1 MNLISRF
8 FLLFAPSQG
17 ACRPRAIGAA
27 GFVLLTALMLSGL
40 VFPLARAEAA
50 QGTGLPL
57 PRFVSLRSDE
67 VNVRTGPGSGYP
79 IDWVFTRRGLPVEVV
94 AEFDVWRRI
103 RDIDGTEGW
112 VHRSLLRG
120 ARSILVT
127 GSMRDLH
134 DDPSATSNILARL
147 EPGVVAALKRCQP
160 DWCEIQVAGY
170 EGWMKRDEL
179 WGVYPDE
186 TIE

>member
-1 MNLISRF
+1 MHLTNRF
-8 FLLFAPSQG
+8 CHFSFRFRDLG
-17 ACRPRAIGAA
+17 AIGAGLMAA
-27 GFVLLTALMLSGL
+27 GFLLLAGL
-40 VFPLARAEAA
+40 PSSPARAA

-79 IDWVFTRRGLPVEVV
+79 IEWVFTRRGLPVEVV

-134 DDPSATSNILARL
+134 EDPSVGSTILARL
-147 EPGVVAALKRCQP
+147 EPGVIGTLKHCQP

-170 EGWMKRDEL
+170 EGWMKRDEF

>member
-1 MNLISRF
+1 MYLTSRF
-8 FLLFAPSQG
+8 CLFSFRFKYLGVAS
-17 ACRPRAIGAA
+17 A
-27 GFVLLTALMLSGL
+27 GLMLAAFML
-40 VFPLARAEAA
+40 VSALSCGRAEAA

-79 IDWVFTRRGLPVEVV
+79 IEWVFTRRGLPVEVV

-127 GSMRDLH
+127 GSLRDLH
-134 DDPSATSNILARL
+134 EDPSAGSNILARL
-147 EPGVVAALKRCQP
+147 EPGVIATLKHCQP

-170 EGWMKRDEL
+170 EGWMKRDEF